1 MSRERVVVVLE
12 YKVYVYNFADLN
24 LLHTI
29 ETASNPRGL
38 CSLCPDSRACVL
50 ACPGLQKGHVKVEQ
64 HGQSAPMAAPQL
76 GPCASSWRLWASSA
90 PSERSRPSARPATAS
105 GARAS
110 RLQSR
115 PFRRL

>member
-1 MSRERVVVVLE
+1 MLE
-12 YKVYVYNFADLN
+12 YKIYVYNFADLN

-90 PSERSRPSARPATAS
+90 PS
-105 GARAS
+105 
-110 RLQSR
+110 
-115 PFRRL
+115 

>member
-1 MSRERVVVVLE
+1 VVVLE
-12 YKVYVYNFADLN
+12 YKIYVYNFADLN

-50 ACPGLQKGHVKVEQ
+50 ACPGLQKGHVKVEP
-64 HGQSAPMAAPQL
+64 HGQGARLSSAQL
-76 GPCASSWRLWASSA
+76 GPCASSGRAWRLWAARHSQGGA
-90 PSERSRPSARPATAS
+90 GRPTGRPATAS

-110 RLQSR
+110 CLQSR
-115 PFRRL
+115 RCHRL